1 MILKLEDV
9 TMRFG
14 GFTAVDSVSLEVP
27 EGALVGLIG
36 PNGAGK
42 STLFANI
49 TGFLPADHGRMWFD
63 NQRIDGLKPEERA
76 SLGLG
81 RTFQVPREFSHL
93 TVRENLAASV
103 PAQAGENL
111 IDLYF
116 RPGTVRRQEAEV
128 AAAVD
133 EIIEFLNLGAVAD
146 LSAGRLSGGQKKL
159 LELGRA
165 LLIKP
170 RFVLLDEPFGG
181 VNPVLIDEIASR
193 IRVLNEGGLGFLI
206 VEHNLAA
213 LANLARDLY
222 AMDNGRIIAHGTPED
237 VLADPV
243 VRRSYMGEK
252 V

>member
-1 MILKLEDV
+1 MILKLEEV

-14 GFTAVDSVSLEVP
+14 GFKAVDNVSLEVP

-49 TGFLPADHGRMWFD
+49 TGFLPADRGRIWFAD
-63 NQRIDGLKPEERA
+63 RRIDGLKPEARA
-76 SLGLG
+76 RLGLG

-111 IDLYF
+111 VDLYF
-116 RPGTVRRQEAEV
+116 RPGAVRRQEAEV

-133 EIIEFLNLGAVAD
+133 DMIAFLNLGAVAD

-170 RFVLLDEPFGG
+170 KFVLLDEPFGG
-181 VNPVLIDEIASR
+181 VNAVLIDEISSR
-193 IRVLNEGGLGFLI
+193 IRALNADGLGFLI
-206 VEHNLAA
+206 VEHNLSA
-213 LANLARDLY
+213 LAELARDLF
-222 AMDNGRIIAHGTPED
+222 AMDNGRIIAHGTPDD
-237 VLADPV
+237 VLADPA